1 MAQEWTVVAVEE
13 ASADDGAV
21 PYWAIVYQVPE
32 DVSPT
37 GEWRYYLPKA
47 AVAYRAAEFGMDLE
61 EALQL
66 IVHEPLLIGLHEA
79 GTLQPLA
86 PALVDAVTA
95 RSQALEQIDA
105 CRAEHGAVVTAPP
118 GARSARAAADPLQA
132 IREQTRLDPIAA
144 AAIRMEID
152 RRRLAHDRETT

>member
-13 ASADDGAV
+13 TTADDGAV
-21 PYWAIVYQVPE
+21 PYWVIVYQVPE

-66 IVHEPLLIGLHEA
+66 IVHEPLLIGMHER
-79 GTLQPLA
+79 GELQPLA

-95 RSQALEQIDA
+95 RRQALEQISA
-105 CRAEHGAVVTAPP
+105 CRAEHVAVVTA
-118 GARSARAAADPLQA
+118 ASARGRARAGDPLQV
-132 IREQTRLDPIAA
+132 IRDQTRVDPIAA
-144 AAIRMEID
+144 AAIRLEID
-152 RRRLAHDRETT
+152 RRRLSS